1 MTITPDPGMSE
12 EHDTQIP
19 DSAPPWRILI
29 VDDEPG
35 VHDVTRMLLGRMV
48 FGGRR
53 VQLDG
58 TATGAEALARLEAHP
73 ETALV
78 LLDVV
83 METDDAGLRLVDDI
97 RHRLGNRDVQIVLR
111 TGQPGQAP
119 EREVMLDY
127 DINGYFLKT
136 EVTARKLNSI
146 IVAALRSYAYIQTLK
161 THRGAATPPQ
171 AIPAQPLTS
180 IVEQPFAFEV
190 QPQFDLRDG
199 HIDRFGLTPRWAS
212 APAIDWRRALPFA
225 TARTLNRRLLQAAAA
240 VHADWRSRSVAPLRI
255 ALPLGFDPA
264 HADAL
269 LADLIEQLPATGP
282 GTDFQLELA
291 ESQLPR
297 NTTIDPA
304 VLARLR
310 ACGASLAIDRFGSD
324 CTALAQLRQL
334 RPEQLKIDR
343 SLIAAMLDDP
353 DSAAIT
359 RSAIA
364 LAHTLDMTVVAD
376 GVETGDQCQF
386 LRWEGCE
393 LARGRYFA
401 PVMGP
406 RELPGFLV
414 D

>member
-1 MTITPDPGMSE
+1 MSE
-12 EHDTQIP
+12 QHDAQLP
-19 DSAPPWRILI
+19 DAAPPWRILI

-53 VQLDG
+53 VQLDS
-58 TATGAEALARLEAHP
+58 AASGAEALAWLQAHP

-83 METDDAGLRLVDDI
+83 METDDAGLRLVDEI
-97 RHRLGNRDVQIVLR
+97 RHDLGNRDVQIVLR

-119 EREVMLDY
+119 EREVMLNY

-146 IVAALRSYAYIQTLK
+146 IVAALRSHAYIQTLK
-161 THRGAATPPQ
+161 SRRESVAATSRTAPEPQ
-171 AIPAQPLTS
+171 LAS
-180 IVEQPFAFEV
+180 VVEQPFAFEV
-190 QPQFDLRDG
+190 QPQFDLHDG
-199 HIDRFGLTPRWAS
+199 RIDRFVLAPRWAS
-212 APAIDWRRALPFA
+212 APTLDWRRALPFA
-225 TARTLNRRLLQAAAA
+225 TAQALNRRLLQAAAA
-240 VHADWRSRSVAPLRI
+240 VHADWQSRSVTPSRI

-269 LADLIEQLPATGP
+269 LVDLLEKLPETGLP
-282 GTDFQLELA
+282 GTDLQLELA

-297 NTTIDPA
+297 DTPVDSA

-310 ACGASLAIDRFGSD
+310 ASGPTLAVDRFGSD
-324 CTALAQLRQL
+324 RTALAQLRQL

-359 RSAIA
+359 RSVIA
-364 LAHTLDMTVVAD
+364 LAHTLGMTVVAD
-376 GVETGDQCQF
+376 GVETGDQYQF
-386 LRWEGCE
+386 LQWEGCE

-401 PVMGP
+401 PVLSP
-406 RELPGFLV
+406 RDVPGFLA